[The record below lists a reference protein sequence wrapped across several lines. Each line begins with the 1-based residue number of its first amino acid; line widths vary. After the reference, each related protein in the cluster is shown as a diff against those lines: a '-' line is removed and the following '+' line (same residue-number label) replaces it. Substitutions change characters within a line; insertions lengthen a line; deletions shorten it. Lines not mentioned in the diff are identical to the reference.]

1 MIQMPRRSVT
11 RFFIPLI
18 DVLTLLFCIFLLMP
32 LVKGAPDQP
41 GDTAPGSPERE
52 IERLEQEL
60 ARLRQAR
67 GESAEKLREEAERLR
82 QERTQLLQE
91 RLAVRVLEVNPDTG
105 KLYYNDPE
113 PTEVR
118 TEADA
123 RELIDRDRR
132 ATAGGDRELYYLFL
146 YPRERFNPYPTQE
159 QRERYDRWF
168 KDVAHGRDAPGAVP
182 GAGGGKS

>member
-32 LVKGAPDQP
+32 LVKGSSGQP
-41 GDTAPGSPERE
+41 GDTPSERE

-67 GESAEKLREEAERLR
+67 SESAEKLREEAERLR
-82 QERTQLLQE
+82 QERRQQLQE
-91 RLAVRVLEVNPDTG
+91 RLAVRVLEIDPGTG
-105 KLYYNDPE
+105 ELYYNDPE
-113 PTEVR
+113 R
-118 TEADA
+118 TDVSNEADA

-132 ATAGGDRELYYLFL
+132 ALAGGDRELYYLFL
-146 YPRERFNPYPTQE
+146 YPRERFNPYPTQQ